1 MMLTVTEETREYLHA
16 LLAEVAGH
24 VPEETCLRLE
34 LEDADE
40 ATILFSREMPSDH
53 SIVFDGRVVLVWD
66 DDVESDSV
74 ERSLV
79 LYDDLDGAE
88 QALFLV
94 WPKADGRPAAARV
107 EPSEDIQE
115 ALDEL
120 P

>member
-1 MMLTVTEETREYLHA
+1 MLTVTDETREYLHA

-34 LEDADE
+34 LEDVDE
-40 ATILFSREMPSDH
+40 ATISLSEERPSDH
-53 SIVFDGRVVLVWD
+53 SVVFSGHVVLVWD

-79 LYDDLDGAE
+79 LYDDLDGTE

-94 WPKADGRPAAARV
+94 WPKPDGRPAAARV
-107 EPSEDIQE
+107 EPGEDIQD